1 MRIIVGQPREGLSS
15 NPRIEAG
22 LQRQILLRVLSPQL
36 STEADLQHPAL
47 LLVLSRSPQEKS
59 EALHPSGIPSG
70 IPSCPRSLAPVLT
83 PAQLAAVQAATV
95 RATRPVGSFYTHT
108 ATYQT
113 LGLRLDGLVDRIRN
127 MWAAL
132 GQEITHG
139 PQQTE
144 TDYVASANMALDL
157 LDSVRNQNVR
167 LHGTYVNYLRGSG
180 IPLDANTTGRGDTRA
195 FDLDQYNAQAAADNG
210 TLDTYI
216 AETHFISEFI
226 DSVVTMTTNSES
238 MLEWL
243 AHVRTGTN
251 ADATQFD
258 IQRNRI
264 MALMQH
270 VRDLQYVGQAIGH
283 TPLPAPL
290 GERYGDE
297 DVDGAR
303 DAVENWSLEVVAG
316 LAMHEDEDMY
326 EVEYPDHIG
335 KGKGKQ

>member
-1 MRIIVGQPREGLSS
+1 
-15 NPRIEAG
+15 
-22 LQRQILLRVLSPQL
+22 
-36 STEADLQHPAL
+36 
-47 LLVLSRSPQEKS
+47 
-59 EALHPSGIPSG
+59 
-70 IPSCPRSLAPVLT
+70 
-83 PAQLAAVQAATV
+83 
-95 RATRPVGSFYTHT
+95 
-108 ATYQT
+108 
-113 LGLRLDGLVDRIRN
+113 

-270 VRDLQYVGQAIGH
+270 VRDLSMSVRLSDIRRFLRRWARGTAMRMWTVRGTLWRTGLSRSLLAWRCMRTRICMRLSIRI
-283 TPLPAPL
+283 TL
-290 GERYGDE
+290 ERGR
-297 DVDGAR
+297 GSNR
-303 DAVENWSLEVVAG
+303 RAVE
-316 LAMHEDEDMY
+316 
-326 EVEYPDHIG
+326 
-335 KGKGKQ
+335 